1 MYAGGFGVTRDYA
14 EAMRWY
20 LMAANQGNALAQDN
34 IGDLYANGLGVPR
47 DLGQARQW
55 WRKAAAG
62 GNDDAKKS
70 LAKYGG

>member
-1 MYAGGFGVTRDYA
+1 MRNYT

-20 LMAANQGNALAQDN
+20 RMAADQGNDLGQYN
-34 IGDLYANGLGVPR
+34 IGNLYANGLGVPR

-55 WRKAAAG
+55 WRKAAAS
-62 GNDDAKKS
+62 GNDAAKQA

>member
-1 MYAGGFGVTRDYA
+1 MRNYT

-20 LMAANQGNALAQDN
+20 RMA
-34 IGDLYANGLGVPR
+34 ANGLGVPR